1 MSVANPITITNLDVG
16 SVVLEHGES
25 GDGLLR
31 NADAAD
37 PATFAAGTILA
48 RHSTSLKFEP
58 YDPAGSDGL
67 NAPKAVLTYEVGP
80 VAAVTDVAVRVL
92 IAGKVNQ
99 RRLKIHDATPIT
111 AAHLDALRD
120 CGIVPV
126 DVAQLGKLDNPA

>member
-1 MSVANPITITNLDVG
+1 MSVANPITITNIDVG

-31 NADAAD
+31 NAAGA

-48 RHSTSLKFEP
+48 RHSTSLKYEP
-58 YDPAGSDGL
+58 YDPAGANGL

-80 VAAVTDVAVRVL
+80 VAATTDVAVRVL

-99 RRLKIHDATPIT
+99 NRLKIHDATPIT
-111 AAHLDALRD
+111 AAHLDALKD
-120 CGIVPV
+120 STIIPV
-126 DVAQLGKLDNPA
+126 D